1 MNFQAAGNIVG
12 IDAASHRHSSIGSG
26 VGDNNRPF
34 RNIIKAEPAA
44 HTLTGQHIPNKNA
57 VDSANG
63 GTATDRIGKT
73 ICHALIL
80 VLGAVK
86 AGACRSR
93 SIFLL

>member
-1 MNFQAAGNIVG
+1 MNLQAAVKG
-12 IDAASHRHSSIGSG
+12 IAPAGGIRPASHITASSVSAT
-26 VGDNNRPF
+26 
-34 RNIIKAEPAA
+34 KAEPAA